1 MNRRRLAPALALLA
15 LLLAQEPGH
24 AAEPVVPAAPIVES
38 LRPHG
43 GQRGTEVVVQFRG
56 QNLGDLQG
64 LLLAEPGLAVVLC
77 TPGDKPDR
85 CSITLRI
92 AADCPLGAHAM
103 RLRTKD
109 GLSNLFLFAVGA
121 LPEVLE
127 ERTDSAPQ
135 AVPYGCTIDGVLR
148 AESIDRFVIEVPANT
163 DTVCEV
169 ESMRLGHAGDL
180 ALEVLEVIDGEGNR
194 LGSADDT
201 ALGRKDPWLHF
212 QVGKAT
218 RCEVRVRGAPGEAS
232 PNTPYRLHVG
242 PVPRPTGALP
252 CGGRPGETLDVELL
266 GDVPAGTRALVQL
279 PDDGRD
285 LFAWFPEVQ
294 GAFAPTPIWL
304 HVGGPANQTAVAD
317 ANHPAVC
324 AVPCAVHGV
333 VGSPAGS
340 TTFRFAAK
348 KGQPIELRVIARELR
363 SPLDPVL
370 TLRTTDGRYL
380 TQNDD
385 NNAPDSAL
393 RFDPPADGDYL
404 AVVSDLLGHG
414 SPEHFFRLELGPR
427 DNEPRL
433 NMVVK
438 RQEEPLIAIPA
449 GGAGAAVLQL
459 TRFDAAAELLVRALP
474 AGVTA
479 EFGPRLPGNPLVPL
493 LLHAAPQAPLAG
505 TLLQFGQTSQDQR
518 PYRFEQTVALV
529 MGRNNVTQLPTT
541 LYALPIVVTAP
552 APFSIQARSPAVPV
566 VRGAPLD
573 LPIEMTRAGGFLG
586 SVRIR
591 ALWTPAG
598 LTAGQATIAEK
609 ATTTNLALEA
619 ATTAPT
625 GTFVCS
631 LVASARIGGAYQRVA
646 LPFVQVQVI
655 DPIVRAQ
662 LGDTRT
668 ETGRTVSLS
677 MTFEALQPLAG
688 PIQAQ
693 LLGLPRG
700 VTAVPIE
707 IPVLAKAATFELTIA
722 ADAACG
728 RHRNLNVELRVP
740 SEHGPLVHRF
750 PGGELRIDA
759 PLAEPSNAG
768 GQR

>member
-1 MNRRRLAPALALLA
+1 MNRQRLEPALVLLTALLA
-15 LLLAQEPGH
+15 AEPAR

-64 LLLAEPGLAVVLC
+64 LLLADSGLTVVRC

-92 AADCPLGAHAM
+92 AADCPLGAHAV

-121 LPEVLE
+121 LPEVLA
-127 ERTDSAPQ
+127 ERADGDPQ

-148 AESIDRFVIEVPANT
+148 AEAIDRFVIEVPADT

-169 ESMRLGHAGDL
+169 ESMRLGRAGDL
-180 ALEVLEVIDGEGNR
+180 ALEVFEVLDGER
-194 LGSADDT
+194 KLLAAADDT

-218 RCEVRVRGAPGEAS
+218 RCEVRVRRALGAAS

-242 PVPRPTGALP
+242 SVPRPTGALP
-252 CGGRPGETLDVELL
+252 CGGRPGETLTVELL
-266 GDVPAGTRALVQL
+266 GDVPAGTRASVQL

-285 LFAWFPEVQ
+285 LLAWFPEVR

-304 HVGGPANQTAVAD
+304 HVGGPANQPAVAD
-317 ANHPAVC
+317 AKDRPLC

-333 VGSPAGS
+333 VGASAGS
-340 TTFRFAAK
+340 STFRFAAK

-370 TLRTTDGRYL
+370 TVRAADGRYI

-404 AVVSDLLGHG
+404 AVVTDLLGHG

-427 DNEPRL
+427 DDAPRL
-433 NMVVK
+433 TMVVK

-449 GGAGAAVLQL
+449 GGTGAAVLQL

-479 EFGPRLPGNPLVPL
+479 EFGPRLPGNPLLPL

-505 TLLQFGQTSQDQR
+505 ALLQFGPAALDQR
-518 PYRFEQTVALV
+518 PHRFEQTVALV
-529 MGRNNVTQLPTT
+529 TGRNDVPQLQTT
-541 LYALPIVVTAP
+541 LRGLPIVVTAP
-552 APFSIQARSPAVPV
+552 APFSIHARVPATPV

-573 LPIEMTRAGGFLG
+573 LPIELTRADGFAG
-586 SVRIR
+586 SVRVR

-598 LTAGQATIAEK
+598 LTVGQATIAEK

-631 LVASARIGGAYQRVA
+631 LVASTRIGGASQRVA
-646 LPFVQVQVI
+646 LPFVPVQVI

-662 LGDTRT
+662 LGDART

-677 MTFEALQPLAG
+677 MTFEALQPLSG
-688 PIQAQ
+688 PCQAQ

-707 IPVLAKAATFELTIA
+707 IPASAKEASFALSIA

-728 RHRNLNVELRVP
+728 RHRNLSIELRVP
-740 SEHGPLVHRF
+740 SEHGPLVHRCL
-750 PGGELRIDA
+750 GGELRIDA
-759 PLAEPSNAG
+759 PLAEPEHAG
-768 GQR
+768 GRR